1 MKWTV
6 VASLVLAIPL
16 MGFSILA
23 QNRICQPNE
32 IILLEDRNVQF
43 HIRDTLSKFGSE
55 LTCEDLAR
63 LQRLS
68 TFGSNTYGYWYP
80 DTRSLRGLEYAV
92 NLQELII
99 RGTSVTDLIP
109 LANLKKLR
117 YLILADNKI
126 VSLESL
132 SQLNNLETL
141 QLSRNAIQD
150 IKPLTHLINLN
161 EVGLVGNFVQDLS
174 PLEQNPGL
182 SAGDTISLE
191 GNCLDLSPTS
201 ETSAI
206 IQRLEAR
213 GVTVNVGTQRPASE
227 CSR

>member
-1 MKWTV
+1 MILTI
-6 VASLVLAIPL
+6 SLVE
-16 MGFSILA
+16 FSIVA
-23 QNRICQPNE
+23 QNEVCTPDE
-32 IILLEDRNVQF
+32 IVIIEDRNVYF
-43 HIRDTLSKFGSE
+43 HILDALRDLYSE
-55 LTCEDLAR
+55 LTCEELTK

-68 TFGSNTYGYWYP
+68 TFGSNTYGYWYR
-80 DTRSLRGLEYAV
+80 DTSSLKGLEYAV

-99 RGTSVTDLIP
+99 RGTSVADLTP
-109 LANLKKLR
+109 LANLEKLS

-126 VSLESL
+126 ISLEPL
-132 SQLNNLETL
+132 SQLHSLETL

-150 IKPLTHLINLN
+150 IKSLTHLMNLSKL
-161 EVGLVGNFVQDLS
+161 GLAGNFVQDIS

-182 SAGDTISLE
+182 GAGDTISLE

-213 GVTVNVGTQRPASE
+213 GVTVSVGTQRPASE